1 MATTPFAQSLSD
13 ARLMADAVRVHIDEL
28 KAVGME
34 ENTADSL
41 DAIVKVM
48 SALDTAQEK
57 LKSELKKTTA
67 ELNAKSVELN
77 AIMTDCKRRVKLAI
91 KKDKGIEVNT
101 SCYRYHL
108 KDLTPSHDIL
118 NLYKDLGGE
127 ILTVGSDSH
136 EESHLGF
143 KIKDTYAELSRLGFK
158 YFYTFDKMKPVGH
171 NLVA

>member
-48 SALDTAQEK
+48 GALDTAQEK

-91 KKDKGIEVNT
+91 KKDGWKEFGISAT
-101 SCYRYHL
+101 R
-108 KDLTPSHDIL
+108 
-118 NLYKDLGGE
+118 
-127 ILTVGSDSH
+127 
-136 EESHLGF
+136 
-143 KIKDTYAELSRLGFK
+143 
-158 YFYTFDKMKPVGH
+158 
-171 NLVA
+171 